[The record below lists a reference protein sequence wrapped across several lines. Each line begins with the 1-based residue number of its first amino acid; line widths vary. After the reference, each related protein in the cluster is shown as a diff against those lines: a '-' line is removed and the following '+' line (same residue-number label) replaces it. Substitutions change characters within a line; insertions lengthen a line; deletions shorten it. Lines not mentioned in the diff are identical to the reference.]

1 MPIKSMTG
9 FGRGEAQAKGRIWT
23 TEIRCVNNRFL
34 DLKIKLP
41 KGYAQLEERIR
52 SLITSSLQRGRV
64 DFAVNVSGDFSDLTS
79 VKVNMEM
86 AEAYKKALAGMAEEL
101 GLEGG
106 ITSALLASFP
116 DVLVREEENEDLEAV
131 WKILSRAVEEAI
143 TQCETMRRQEG
154 NALLADLS
162 ARLDVFS
169 KTVEEVA
176 TSVPELLQQRKALLQ
191 ERLGKLLEN
200 VQIDPLRLAQEVVIL
215 VDKTDVTEE
224 LVRLRSHLVQFRAFL
239 GEDGAVG
246 RKLDFLVQE
255 FLREVNT
262 LGSKISD
269 ARIAHLTVELKSE
282 LEKMREQIQNIE

>member
-1 MPIKSMTG
+1 MTG